1 MSALVTVTV
10 PARPDYVRVLRAVAA
25 GVAARLDFTYDR
37 IEDLRIAVDEAC
49 ATLLGLPSGEATLT
63 LQMTSDDAGA
73 EILVSSDAEVSAGG
87 WPPPDVDRSLG
98 WRILT
103 GLVQQAE
110 FDRTDGDPTIR
121 LLVGRKEY

>member
-49 ATLLGLPSGEATLT
+49 ATLLGLPSGGTTLT
-63 LQMTSDDAGA
+63 FQMNSDDAGA
-73 EILVSSDAEVSAGG
+73 EIVVSSDAAIAAGG
-87 WPPPDVDRSLG
+87 WPPPEVHKSLS
-98 WRILT
+98 WRVLT

-110 FDRTDGDPTIR
+110 FDRTDRGPAIR